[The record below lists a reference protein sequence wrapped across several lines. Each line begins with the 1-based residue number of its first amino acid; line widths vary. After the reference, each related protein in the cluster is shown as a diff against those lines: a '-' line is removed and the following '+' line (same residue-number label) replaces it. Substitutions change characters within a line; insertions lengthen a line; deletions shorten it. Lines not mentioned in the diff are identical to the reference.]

1 MTSSLNSATPFHSHR
16 ILIVVSHPIP
26 YIIPLFRLMVKQQ
39 WDFRVAYCSWE
50 GAKSYRDRDFAT
62 EVTWDVP
69 LLEGYPW
76 IQVPN
81 ISPKPGLGKFWG
93 LINPQLIRLVR
104 ESDVIIVYA
113 GYAYASFWLVVLAAK
128 LYGKGFIFSTD
139 TSRLSS
145 RSGQSWKAK
154 IKPFLLPHIYRL
166 GDAILVSTGF
176 GKQTI
181 AELGIPKERIFITP
195 FVADNDWWLAKAA
208 EVDRAKVRQ
217 NWHIPLDATILV
229 FCAKLQP
236 WKRPQDIL
244 EAFAKAN
251 VANSYLLYVGDGA
264 MRSQLEERVKE
275 LDLCD
280 RVKFL
285 GFFNQSQLP
294 AVYKA
299 ADLLCL
305 CSEYEPFGVVV
316 NEAMLC
322 ECGVIASDRVGARTL
337 IEPEQTGFIYP
348 WGDIDKLCA
357 ILQSII
363 PQKDKIQQ
371 MGQNA
376 RERMEQWSPK
386 ENIQA
391 QESAISWVMGSR
403 EKQITKNQKPTTNN
417 K

>member
-1 MTSSLNSATPFHSHR
+1 MFIVHCSLFIEMTSSLNSATPFHSHR

-139 TSRLSS
+139 TSHLSS

-264 MRSQLEERVKE
+264 MRSQLEGRVKE

-391 QESAISWVMGSR
+391 QESAISWVISM
-403 EKQITKNQKPTTNN
+403 NN
-417 K
+417 EQ